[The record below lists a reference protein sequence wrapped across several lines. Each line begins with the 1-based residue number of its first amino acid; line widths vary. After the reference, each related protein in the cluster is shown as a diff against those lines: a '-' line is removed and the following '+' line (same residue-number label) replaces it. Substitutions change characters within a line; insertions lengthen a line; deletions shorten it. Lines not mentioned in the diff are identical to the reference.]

1 MDLQIINQVLEEF
14 YKLCE
19 IPHQP
24 KNEKQ
29 LSDMLKKYLAEF
41 SENIVQDDL
50 VNIWADISASDGFEN
65 MPRIALQAHIDMVY
79 AVGQNPDKTGKI
91 LTKIENGCLTTGGT
105 SSLGADCGAGVA
117 VIFWLLKNIK
127 HCPLRIIL
135 TVQEEIGL
143 VGASKISNESV
154 ENINYLINLDGFS
167 ANRLI
172 IGAAGGMREHFS
184 RPMQLV
190 NSPAGKSY
198 EITISG
204 LSGGHSGFDIDKN
217 RGNAVLI
224 LGEILRKL
232 QTKTPFAV
240 AYFEGGEA
248 FNAIPYTA
256 SAKIITAISAKN
268 ALEDISNEILNRYKQ
283 TDSSAKAII
292 NECERPEKVWSGE
305 LLNSVLTVLGG
316 FANGVYQMHKE
327 LKNTVNDSSNLGR
340 IYEQDGELCLDAM
353 IRYMDE
359 NACQALHQSHILV
372 AGMCGFVSVIRTHYP
387 AWKAKTDGTMLNKIT
402 ELYKSEHGSLPE
414 ILAQHVGLEPS
425 YFTKHNKNLEC
436 ICMGMDIYDCHAPSE
451 RLKLDSIPPFV
462 RILSAFLQNP

>member
-1 MDLQIINQVLEEF
+1 MDLQIINGVLDEF

-29 LSDMLKKYLAEF
+29 LSDMLKKYLEQFAK
-41 SENIVQDDL
+41 NITQDDL
-50 VNIWADISASDGFEN
+50 GNIWADIPASEGFEN
-65 MPRIALQAHIDMVY
+65 MPCVALQAHIDMVY
-79 AVGQNPDKTGKI
+79 AVGINPDKNGKI
-91 LTKIENGCLTTGGT
+91 ITKIENGYLTTDGT

-127 HCPLRIIL
+127 HSPLRIIL

-143 VGASKISNESV
+143 IGASKISSESV

-184 RPMQLV
+184 RPMQFV
-190 NSPAGKSY
+190 TSPAGKSY

-240 AYFEGGEA
+240 AYFNGGEA
-248 FNAIPYTA
+248 FNAIPYT
-256 SAKIITAISAKN
+256 SSVKIITAISAKDT
-268 ALEDISNEILNRYKQ
+268 LENISSEILNRYKQ
-283 TDSSAKAII
+283 TDSLARVSII
-292 NECERPEKVWSGE
+292 ECESPEKVWSGE

-316 FANGVYQMHKE
+316 FANGVYQMHE
-327 LKNTVNDSSNLGR
+327 TIENTVSDSSNLGR
-340 IYEQDGELCLDAM
+340 IYEQDNELCIDTM

-359 NACQALHQSHILV
+359 KACQALHQSHILV
-372 AGMCGFVSVIRTHYP
+372 AGMCGFTSVVRTHYP
-387 AWKAKTDGTMLNKIT
+387 AWKPQTNGTMLNKIT
-402 ELYKSEHGSLPE
+402 ELYTAEHGCSPE

-425 YFTKHNKNLEC
+425 YFTKHNKDLEC

-451 RLKLDSIPPFV
+451 RLKLDSIPSFV
-462 RILSAFLQNP
+462 RILSKFLQNP

>member
-41 SENIVQDDL
+41 SENILQDDL
-50 VNIWADISASDGFEN
+50 GNIWADIPASNGFEN

-127 HCPLRIIL
+127 HCPLRVIL

-190 NSPAGKSY
+190 NSPDGKSY

-240 AYFEGGEA
+240 AHFEGGET

-256 SAKIITAISAKN
+256 SAKIITAISAK
-268 ALEDISNEILNRYKQ
+268 
-283 TDSSAKAII
+283 
-292 NECERPEKVWSGE
+292 
-305 LLNSVLTVLGG
+305 
-316 FANGVYQMHKE
+316 
-327 LKNTVNDSSNLGR
+327 
-340 IYEQDGELCLDAM
+340 
-353 IRYMDE
+353 
-359 NACQALHQSHILV
+359 
-372 AGMCGFVSVIRTHYP
+372 
-387 AWKAKTDGTMLNKIT
+387 ML
-402 ELYKSEHGSLPE
+402 
-414 ILAQHVGLEPS
+414 
-425 YFTKHNKNLEC
+425 
-436 ICMGMDIYDCHAPSE
+436 
-451 RLKLDSIPPFV
+451 
-462 RILSAFLQNP
+462 

>member
-1 MDLQIINQVLEEF
+1 MELQIINDVLKEF

-29 LSDMLKKYLAEF
+29 LSDMLKEYLAEF
-41 SENIVQDDL
+41 SQNIVQDDL
-50 VNIWADISASDGFEN
+50 GNIWADIPASIGYEN
-65 MPRIALQAHIDMVY
+65 MPCVALQAHIDMVY
-79 AVGQNPDKTGKI
+79 AVGQNPDKNGKI
-91 LTKIENGCLTTGGT
+91 ITKIEDGYLSTGGT
-105 SSLGADCGAGVA
+105 SSLGADCGIGVA

-127 HCPLRIIL
+127 HCPIRVIL

-143 VGASKISNESV
+143 VGASKISSESIA
-154 ENINYLINLDGFS
+154 NINYLINLDGFS
-167 ANRLI
+167 ANRII

-190 NSPAGKSY
+190 KSPVGKSY

-204 LSGGHSGFDIDKN
+204 LNGGHSGFDIDKN
-217 RGNAVLI
+217 RGNAALI

-240 AYFEGGEA
+240 ASFKGGEV

-256 SAKIITAISAKN
+256 SARIITAISAKN
-268 ALEDISNEILNRYKQ
+268 TLEDISNEILMRYKQ
-283 TDSSAKAII
+283 TDRYAKAIVK
-292 NECERPEKVWSGE
+292 ECESPEKVWSGE

-316 FANGVYQMHKE
+316 FANGVYQTHE
-327 LKNTVNDSSNLGR
+327 TLKNTVSDSSNLGR

-372 AGMCGFVSVIRTHYP
+372 AGMCGFVSVVRTHYP
-387 AWKAKTDGTMLNKIT
+387 AWKAKTNGTMLKKIT
-402 ELYKSEHGSLPE
+402 DLYKVEHCSSPK

-425 YFTKHNKNLEC
+425 YFTKHNKDLEC

-462 RILSAFLQNP
+462 RILSKFLQNP